1 MADENGELARLLAGT
16 DQPVSPAEREMAA
29 RNRKLRAQA
38 GQPGDDLARTLAGP
52 GGIGSDGRMPVA
64 PAADDLTRTLAG
76 TGGGIGSDARMPV
89 APVQRDPQLE
99 RKIQVWTMSGRQ
111 PTPEMDAYL
120 RAIAP
125 EKMDRSERLAG
136 RDTPLV
142 PYLPAELSMI
152 PQMGRAGNAIGK
164 AYEEPSIPNV
174 TNAGVQTSIA
184 ALRPLAGLKMLGA
197 GYSAAVA
204 DDLGAFN
211 SMSAE
216 AQTKKGAAPSRS
228 LPGLLP
234 AQQAEFDALEKKIGV
249 GEFGSSADRR
259 MAIERHRELRSI
271 SDRFSTE
278 KNAGAQA
285 EHTRRGEAA
294 EAAFKREMARDKR
307 FEDTTVGK
315 VFEETAGVTPFLA
328 AAGTGAMTKD
338 RQ

>member
-1 MADENGELARLLAGT
+1 MADDNGELARLLAGAE
-16 DQPVSPAEREMAA
+16 QPVGPAERELAA

-52 GGIGSDGRMPVA
+52 GGIGSDGRMPVG

-76 TGGGIGSDARMPV
+76 TGGGIGSDARMPI

-164 AYEEPSIPNV
+164 AYEDPSIPNV

-204 DDLGAFN
+204 DDLGAFD

-216 AQTKKGAAPSRS
+216 AQTKKAR
-228 LPGLLP
+228 
-234 AQQAEFDALEKKIGV
+234 
-249 GEFGSSADRR
+249 
-259 MAIERHRELRSI
+259 RHRDLCPGCCRLSRPNSTRLRRRLVWAS
-271 SDRFSTE
+271 SEVPPTGAWQSSGTGSCVPYPTGSARKRTQGLKPST
-278 KNAGAQA
+278 
-285 EHTRRGEAA
+285 
-294 EAAFKREMARDKR
+294 
-307 FEDTTVGK
+307 
-315 VFEETAGVTPFLA
+315 LA
-328 AAGTGAMTKD
+328 AAKLPRPPSSGRWHAISGSKIRLWARCSRRPLASPRSWL
-338 RQ
+338 RQERAP